1 MNSTMAPYFGTLLGI
16 SPVLLVYIIGIV
28 LAAVWWGRWPLT
40 CGLVM
45 AGLMIL
51 LVVGLVQPY
60 IQLSMTLN
68 RTGSMSSL
76 GQQIML
82 LGIVSN
88 VLRAGG
94 IALLLFG
101 AFSGRPTDE
110 IPSAFPVNP
119 TTMPPR

>member
-1 MNSTMAPYFGTLLGI
+1 MNSTMTPYFGTLLGT
-16 SPVLLVYIIGIV
+16 SPVLLVYLIGIV
-28 LAAVWWGRWPLT
+28 CCAIWWGRWPLT

-45 AGLMIL
+45 AGLLIL
-51 LVVGLVQPY
+51 FVVGLIQPY
-60 IQLSMTLN
+60 IQLSMTMN
-68 RTGSMSSL
+68 RTGSVQSL
-76 GQQIML
+76 SQQIML

-94 IALLLFG
+94 MALLLIG

-119 TTMPPR
+119 MTMPPR

>member
-1 MNSTMAPYFGTLLGI
+1 MPPYLGTLLGT
-16 SPVLLVYIIGIV
+16 SPVLLVYLIGIV
-28 LAAVWWGRWPLT
+28 FAAIWWGRWPLT

-60 IQLSMTLN
+60 IQLSMTFK
-68 RTGSMSSL
+68 RAGSVQSL
-76 GQQIML
+76 GQQIMI
-82 LGIVSN
+82 LGIASN

-94 IALLLFG
+94 MALLLVG

-119 TTMPPR
+119 TTLPPR